1 MWDVVCEGR
10 WAPMILLAMV
20 LAVAV
25 AWRRSRPSKAA
36 TMLAVIAA
44 LALLLLPILNWL
56 VVTDR
61 EAVTASLLSMEK
73 AANSHDI
80 PSILAGIDTDFR
92 SHGGLDRAGLNNLL
106 KSLDQRYGVKSIN
119 VRRPEVLPAEPDG
132 SRPCEFTL
140 KLTGESGE
148 YVVMV
153 KTIWKKR
160 DGVWRILKVTVTKF
174 LDKDQTPL
182 PV

>member
-1 MWDVVCEGR
+1 MWDVVSEGR

-73 AANSHDI
+73 AAT
-80 PSILAGIDTDFR
+80 LTTY
-92 SHGGLDRAGLNNLL
+92 RAFWQA
-106 KSLDQRYGVKSIN
+106 S
-119 VRRPEVLPAEPDG
+119 
-132 SRPCEFTL
+132 
-140 KLTGESGE
+140 
-148 YVVMV
+148 
-153 KTIWKKR
+153 
-160 DGVWRILKVTVTKF
+160 
-174 LDKDQTPL
+174 TPISA
-182 PV
+182 PTAD